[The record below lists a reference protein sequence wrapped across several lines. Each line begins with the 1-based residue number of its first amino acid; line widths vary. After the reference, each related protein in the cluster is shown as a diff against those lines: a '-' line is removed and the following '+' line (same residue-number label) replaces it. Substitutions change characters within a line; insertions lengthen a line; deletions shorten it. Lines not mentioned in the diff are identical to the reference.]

1 MNVVKN
7 RRQLVSLSQISRVA
21 CSINIGRDTKGINTE
36 LVHKSRV
43 VMGGN
48 EATEGARVNIV
59 FEFTLLLLGATFYF

>member
-7 RRQLVSLSQISRVA
+7 RRQLVSLSQISRVS
-21 CSINIGRDTKGINTE
+21 CSINIGRNTKGINTE

-48 EATEGARVNIV
+48 EATEVAGVNTV
-59 FEFTLLLLGATFYF
+59 FEFALLLLGATFYF